1 MKDSVVQVTFA
12 GIIGAVVM
20 DLIMYLVILL
30 GVTTTAPWVIAAYV
44 FLTPGH
50 VYTVSGTIIGLI
62 GTVALNVAAAALT
75 LLLCKL
81 TGFDY
86 AVFKGIITINA
97 FSFITMGLFMPLLN
111 IAPQIRQ
118 QPVTNYLALLVL
130 SIIGGIEAYILKKL
144 NPNGLSHKQKS

>member
-12 GIIGAVVM
+12 GIIGALVM

-30 GVTTTAPWVIAAYV
+30 GVRTTGPWVIAADV
-44 FLTPGH
+44 FLTPDY
-50 VYTVSGTIIGLI
+50 VYSVSGTIIGLI
-62 GTVALNVAAAALT
+62 GTVALNVTAAAMI

-86 AVFKGIITINA
+86 AVLKGILTVNA

-144 NPNGLSHKQKS
+144 NLNGLSQKQKS